1 MRIRRVYIYTYTHT
15 YNAWMNK
22 VPVEKII
29 HRDVGKVVKREKKKR
44 EREREKK
51 KESQKKSKRRIK
63 DCGFGFLAW
72 PRREGEK
79 EKMTNPGL

>member
-1 MRIRRVYIYTYTHT
+1 MKSCVSVVYICIYIHTHIHT

-51 KESQKKSKRRIK
+51 EKERNN
-63 DCGFGFLAW
+63 GGE
-72 PRREGEK
+72 EGEK

>member
-1 MRIRRVYIYTYTHT
+1 M
-15 YNAWMNK
+15 
-22 VPVEKII
+22 EKII
-29 HRDVGKVVKREKKKR
+29 HRDVGKVVKREKK

>member
-44 EREREKK
+44 ERERERR
-51 KESQKKSKRRIK
+51 KKSRKRKAR
-63 DCGFGFLAW
+63 
-72 PRREGEK
+72 GE
-79 EKMTNPGL
+79 

>member
-1 MRIRRVYIYTYTHT
+1 M
-15 YNAWMNK
+15 
-22 VPVEKII
+22 EKII
-29 HRDVGKVVKREKKKR
+29 HRDVGKVVKREK
-44 EREREKK
+44 REREKK